1 MKYTSLLCAAVAAAA
16 LGSFAADGT
25 RTPVVEEPFDAAP
38 TGAMFGVYA
47 SIQTSSWTV
56 NEVDESAIVAAPI
69 SQAEALDGYNGKS
82 LLLNTQG
89 QELQVAAVAQDAKS
103 EIKMKLRLVAS
114 DTAPGIDAQDVHAAV
129 YLLEQNPE
137 EPTEGDGLYAYTYDE
152 VGQTN
157 KWEALTAPTF
167 TVANGDMIA
176 LKVVMDYTDGITSA
190 TYAAVNLGDDP
201 DQVVDDEDYIDL
213 GTVFMA
219 NATNNQDGHLK
230 SVAFKGTGS
239 VDDLFI
245 TSIEQVATSATIVF
259 NLYVDG
265 DYEDELVE
273 QFTINDVADFSANFL
288 AFDPTDYGEDY
299 VIVSV
304 DVWKDGATPEQA
316 TLVASL
322 DPADLYDGTSDYYIT
337 EEEVALE
344 AGESYE
350 VRVMVGPPAAPSAY
364 VGPKSGT
371 VQILCA
377 ADETAYGQGF
387 VPLSFTSIAFVTDEN
402 SGDVSIVAEF
412 DATVVFD
419 NDATSGT
426 ADFGV
431 ITTSALDG
439 ATTVLTGSVTATAA
453 GGTVTIP
460 MPAGDAL
467 FLKGFTTAPAPAGD

>member
-38 TGAMFGVYA
+38 VGAMTGVYA

-69 SQAEALDGYNGKS
+69 SQAEALDGYTGKS

-89 QELQVAAVAQDAKS
+89 QELQVAAAAQDAKS

-114 DTAPGIDAQDVHAAV
+114 DTAPGIDATDVHAAV

-137 EPTEGDGLYAYTYDE
+137 EPTEGDGLYAYSYNST
-152 VGQTN
+152 T
-157 KWEALTAPTF
+157 EANEWVPLTGTGF
-167 TVANGDMIA
+167 TVANGSLIA
-176 LKVVMDYTDGITSA
+176 LKVVMDYADATA
-190 TYAAVNLGDDP
+190 TYAAFNLGDDP
-201 DQVVDDEDYIDL
+201 DQEVDDEDYIEL
-213 GTVFMA
+213 GSVPMA
-219 NATNNQDGHLK
+219 NSLNNQVGHLQ

-245 TSIEQVATSATIVF
+245 TSIEQIATSATIVF
-259 NLYVDG
+259 DLYVDG

-273 QFTINDVADFSANFL
+273 QDTIADVADFSVNFL
-288 AFDPTDYGEDY
+288 AFDPAAYGEGY

-304 DVWKDGATPEQA
+304 DVWKDGATPEQD

-322 DPADLYDGTSDYYIT
+322 DPADLYDGTSDYFIT
-337 EEEVALE
+337 DDDVELE
-344 AGESYE
+344 AGASYT
-350 VRVMVGPPAAPSAY
+350 VKVMVGPPASPSVY

-402 SGDVSIVAEF
+402 TGDVSIVAQF